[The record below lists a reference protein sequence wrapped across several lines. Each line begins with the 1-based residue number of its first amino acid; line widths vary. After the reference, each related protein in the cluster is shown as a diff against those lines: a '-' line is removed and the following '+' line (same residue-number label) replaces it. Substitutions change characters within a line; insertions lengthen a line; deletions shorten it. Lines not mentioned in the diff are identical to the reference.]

1 MSISPM
7 GSAYIPIPAIPP
19 VPPLAPGVS
28 VAPEEEIRPAS
39 FADMLS
45 NAIQNVNDRKQKAD
59 DLTLAFLKGEIQDY
73 HTVAIALQ
81 ESSLTMQLAIEVRN
95 KVLEAYQEVARMQV

>member
-1 MSISPM
+1 MSVSPM

-19 VPPLAPGVS
+19 VPPLAPGVD
-28 VAPEEEIRPAS
+28 VAPESESRQIS
-39 FADMLS
+39 FSEMLNS
-45 NAIQNVNDRKQKAD
+45 VINNVNEKKLKAD
-59 DLTLAFLKGEIQDY
+59 ELTLAFLTGEIQDY

-95 KVLEAYQEVARMQV
+95 KVIEAYQEVARMQV